1 MHVEVAR
8 NEELDNVERWA
19 KVNKL
24 TLNRAKCAELVIH
37 DGRRIRQLV
46 LRSHALLDVTRVQA
60 LKVLG
65 VTINHI
71 LSVSDHVT
79 NVIRSSAQTVHA
91 LRLLRAH
98 GMADPSLHI
107 MVYRAVI
114 IAKLTYA
121 ASAWWGFASAS
132 DRSRLEAVL
141 LRGKRSGLCA
151 DDATT
156 IADLVERADDDLFE
170 TVLRN
175 SHHVLHDLLPKE
187 TDSCYNF
194 RHRRHNRLLI
204 NKTSHLA
211 DSDFIIRMIYKD
223 MY

>member
-1 MHVEVAR
+1 
-8 NEELDNVERWA
+8 
-19 KVNKL
+19 
-24 TLNRAKCAELVIH
+24 
-37 DGRRIRQLV
+37 
-46 LRSHALLDVTRVQA
+46 
-60 LKVLG
+60 
-65 VTINHI
+65 
-71 LSVSDHVT
+71 
-79 NVIRSSAQTVHA
+79 
-91 LRLLRAH
+91 
-98 GMADPSLHI
+98 MADPSLHI

-141 LRGKRSGLCA
+141 RRGKRSGLCS

-156 IADLVERADDDLFE
+156 IADLVGRADDDLFE

-187 TDSCYNF
+187 TDSCYDF

-211 DSDFIIRMIYKD
+211 DSDFIIRMIYND